1 MNSDAVSRRMKALAE
16 VSQLAVAL
24 KTAGKRELP
33 TPTRVTLEKLHEAAD
48 EVSERLKRTTTE
60 S

>member
-1 MNSDAVSRRMKALAE
+1 MRALAE

-24 KTAGKRELP
+24 KAVGKRELP
-33 TPTRVTLEKLHEAAD
+33 TPTRVTLEMLQEAAE
-48 EVSERLKRTTTE
+48 EVRNRLKRTPTD